1 MEIAFPLK
9 ENKLTNEKKT
19 KGQQKTPK
27 NLCEIRGQMA
37 GYKRYVIRLS
47 EIIQNSWIIKPNFK
61 KLR

>member
-1 MEIAFPLK
+1 MRFLSMEIAFPLK

-47 EIIQNSWIIKPNFK
+47 EIIQNS
-61 KLR
+61 